1 LISTNLSMRTCF
13 FLFLVLL
20 AMSGFAQQ
28 HTDRTDSLLNVLDET
43 IARREGYL
51 KTKTDRIASLTE
63 AAVHATAEKQF
74 NAYLAIYDEY
84 KSFIYDSAFRYAH
97 KLQKVAYQLKDPQ
110 KISIARIKLAFVL
123 VSSGLFKEAIDTLQ
137 HINTRGLTDS
147 VRGDYFYLYA
157 RTCYDLADFN
167 RDDFYSPQY
176 GNQGN
181 ALMDSAMRLTKPG
194 SARYLLLTGLK
205 QVRMRD
211 MAAAKAAF
219 EEMIYKRKISD
230 QDFAVATS
238 TLSFIYFYSNE
249 PVKSKEMLILAA
261 ISDIRSS
268 TKETLATLNLADML
282 YKQGNVEKAYE
293 YVKIALDDAN
303 FYGARHRKV
312 QVAAVYPIIE
322 SKHFNLVES
331 KRKMLLLYA
340 SVITLLTIMTVL
352 FAIIIYKQFQKLQ
365 VAKRT
370 ISEANDILTETNHQL
385 VDANKIKEEYI
396 WYYFS
401 TTADYITKLDS
412 LKRSLELKLTMKK
425 LEDLRFT
432 VDSINIKKEREDL
445 YHNFDKVFL
454 KLFPDFVTTFNSFF
468 KDEDRIV
475 VKDDHLMNTE
485 LRIFAL
491 VRMGIHDNEKIA
503 KILDYS
509 VTTIYTYKTRLRN
522 KSTLPNE
529 EFDKAIMSIRA
540 I

>member
-1 LISTNLSMRTCF
+1 MRTAF
-13 FLFLVLL
+13 FLSLMLMTTV
-20 AMSGFAQQ
+20 GVAQ
-28 HTDRTDSLLNVLDET
+28 HRTDSLLRELDQT
-43 IARREGYL
+43 IARRDTYL
-51 KTKTDRIASLTE
+51 KEKTNRIAALTE
-63 AAVHATAEKQF
+63 EASHVKGARQF
-74 NAYLAIYDEY
+74 NLYLEIYDEY

-97 KLQKVAYQLKDPQ
+97 KLQKVAYDLNDPQ
-110 KISIARIKLAFVL
+110 KISLAQLKIAFVL

-137 HINTRGLTDS
+137 KIHTRGLPDS
-147 VRGDYFYLYA
+147 VRGDFFYLYA

-167 RDDFYSPQY
+167 RDDFYSPKY
-176 GNQGN
+176 AEQGN
-181 ALMDSAMRLTKPG
+181 NLMDSAMALVDKKSG
-194 SARYLLLTGLK
+194 RYLLLNGLK
-205 QVRMRD
+205 HVHLRD
-211 MAAAKAAF
+211 MRFAKASL
-219 EEMIYKRKISD
+219 EEFITKHNITD

-238 TLSFIYFYSNE
+238 TLSFIYFYSNDPE
-249 PVKSKEMLILAA
+249 KAKEMLILAA
-261 ISDIRSS
+261 ISDIRAS

-282 YKQGNVEKAYE
+282 YREGNVEKAYA

-312 QVAAVYPIIE
+312 QVTAVYPIIE
-322 SKHFNLVES
+322 SKHFSLVES
-331 KRKMLLLYA
+331 KRRMLMVYS
-340 SVITLLTIMTVL
+340 SVITLLTVMTIV
-352 FAIIIYKQFQKLQ
+352 FAIIVFNQYKKLGL
-365 VAKRT
+365 AKKT
-370 ISEANDILTETNHQL
+370 ISEAHDKLKETNHQL

-401 TTADYITKLDS
+401 TTADYITKLDA
-412 LKRSLELKLTMKK
+412 LKRTLELKLTMKK

-432 VDSINIKKEREDL
+432 VDSINIKKERDDL

-468 KDEDRIV
+468 KDEDKVV

-522 KSTLPNE
+522 KSILPNE
-529 EFDKAIMSIRA
+529 EFDKQIMAIRA

>member
-1 LISTNLSMRTCF
+1 MRTIFFSLSLLISIS
-13 FLFLVLL
+13 VY
-20 AMSGFAQQ
+20 SQ
-28 HTDRTDSLLNVLDET
+28 HRTDSLLNILDET
-43 IARREGYL
+43 IGRRPDYL
-51 KTKTDRIASLTE
+51 KEKTTRIAALTAE
-63 AAVHATAEKQF
+63 ASQSVGEKQF
-74 NAYLAIYDEY
+74 NLYLRIYDEY

-97 KLQKVAYQLKDPQ
+97 RLQEVANDLNDPGKVSL
-110 KISIARIKLAFVL
+110 ARIKLAFVL
-123 VSSGLFKEAIDTLQ
+123 VSSGLFKEAIDTLE
-137 HINTRGLTDS
+137 HIETATLADS
-147 VRGDYFYLYA
+147 VRREYYYLYA

-167 RDDFYSPQY
+167 RDDFYSPKYSQ
-176 GNQGN
+176 QGN
-181 ALMDSAMRLTKPG
+181 MLLDSAMALAKPG
-194 SARYLLLTGLK
+194 SANYLLLRGLK
-205 QVRMRD
+205 DVHLQD
-211 MAAAKAAF
+211 ITAARNAF
-219 EEMIYKRKISD
+219 EELIDKFVITDRE
-230 QDFAVATS
+230 FAVAAS
-238 TLSFIYFYSNE
+238 TMSFIYFYSNE

-261 ISDIRSS
+261 ISDIRAS

-282 YKQGNVEKAYE
+282 YKEGNVERAYE

-322 SKHFNLVES
+322 SKHFSQVES
-331 KRKMLLLYA
+331 KRRILMIYSSL
-340 SVITLLTIMTVL
+340 ITLLTLMTIV
-352 FAIIIYKQFQKLQ
+352 FAVIIFKQYKKLGM
-365 VAKRT
+365 AKRA
-370 ISEANDILTETNHQL
+370 ISEANDILTDTNHQL

-401 TTADYITKLDS
+401 TTADYITKLDA
-412 LKRSLELKLTMKK
+412 LKRSLDLKLTMKK

-468 KDEDRIV
+468 KEEDKIV

-522 KSTLPNE
+522 KSILPNE
-529 EFDKAIMSIRA
+529 EFDKQIMSIRA